1 MYKKDGYH
9 EIDHG
14 WYVMLVSTKPFL
26 FAQKKIFLRKVGCVH
41 QQIKSGQNFSKL
53 IQIHEKLFMKSMY
66 VTKLQFLLFCVV

>member
-41 QQIKSGQNFSKL
+41 QQIKSGPIFSKL
-53 IQIHEKLFMKSMY
+53 IQIHEKIVKNNKI
-66 VTKLQFLLFCVV
+66 TIFLLFWVA

>member
-1 MYKKDGYH
+1 MYKKDDYH

-41 QQIKSGQNFSKL
+41 QQIKSGPNFSKM
-53 IQIHEKLFMKSMY
+53 IQIHEKL
-66 VTKLQFLLFCVV
+66 